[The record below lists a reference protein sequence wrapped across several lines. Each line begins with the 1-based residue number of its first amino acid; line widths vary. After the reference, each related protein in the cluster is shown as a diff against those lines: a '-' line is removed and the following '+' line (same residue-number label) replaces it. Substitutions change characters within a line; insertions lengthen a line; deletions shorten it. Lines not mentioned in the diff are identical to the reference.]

1 MPFVLLEIE
10 FWRNGS
16 LCSQYPPRY
25 VELGGAKNEY
35 LPRASSM
42 NYCREA
48 LSITTKNYIPPKS

>member
-1 MPFVLLEIE
+1 MEATMPFVLLEIE

-25 VELGGAKNEY
+25 VELGGAKDEY

-42 NYCREA
+42 N
-48 LSITTKNYIPPKS
+48 